1 MFILR
6 QTYVKMAVL
15 LHKQAKVPFI
25 LIIAVCI
32 FFQTEEDFKFSIK
45 NFFKFMLV
53 RHPLERLLSTYSDK
67 VIDRNLT
74 VSTGYGRY
82 IFNIAERERKKRQE
96 QVNTGKDD

>member
-1 MFILR
+1 
-6 QTYVKMAVL
+6 
-15 LHKQAKVPFI
+15 
-25 LIIAVCI
+25 
-32 FFQTEEDFKFSIK
+32 
-45 NFFKFMLV
+45 MLV

-74 VSTGYGRY
+74 VSTGYGKY